1 MHSADCGVSARIWC
15 LGGLERDLQ
24 PFYLYIGLSL

>member
-15 LGGLERDLQ
+15 LGGLERVLQ
-24 PFYLYIGLSL
+24 PFYLYSL